1 MAPVEAVTAD
11 KLNRV
16 LAAQQSRCRQ
26 PSLSAAIVRDGQLAW
41 AGAIGSIDGR
51 WEGPAATPATAY
63 RIGSI
68 TKPFVAVAVV
78 QLAERGV
85 LDLDEPVSRFV
96 PGTGISGASIAQLL
110 SHTSGLAAETQG
122 PWWERS
128 AGRSWDE
135 LVPSLRPVM
144 SPGRRFHYSNTGYA
158 VLGRLLE
165 VVHGG
170 RWDDVL
176 TEQVLAPLGLT
187 ATGRAP
193 RSGAATGLGVH
204 PYADVV
210 HPEPVPDYRAMGP
223 AGEFYSTTGDLG
235 LFAAFLAGR
244 HPANAEG
251 AVLGHDWLARM
262 REPRAIEDLPGV
274 PWESA
279 YGLGLHLWN
288 LGGTRHYGHTGSVPG
303 FTAELRVDAE
313 SADAVV
319 VLGNSTSGSGGGLDL
334 LRVFHEQC
342 PPHQPAWATDPDQL
356 PLLELTGQ
364 WFWGVL
370 PCSLRL
376 LAHGALEVTMSNE
389 SRGTSFVPDCPDRW
403 RGRSGYFAD
412 ETLTVVRG
420 DTGAAHHL
428 DLASFRLTRVPYQPD
443 ADIPGGVPPEPGD
456 RWR

>member
-1 MAPVEAVTAD
+1 MSPVDASTAE

-16 LAAQQSRCRQ
+16 LVGQQSRFRQ
-26 PSLSAAIVRDGQLAW
+26 PSLSAAVVRDGQVVW
-41 AGAIGSIDGR
+41 AGAVGTLDGR
-51 WEGPAATPATAY
+51 RDGPPATPLTAY

-68 TKPFVAVAVV
+68 TKPFVAVAVLRLV
-78 QLAERGV
+78 ARGD
-85 LDLDEPVSRFV
+85 LDLDEPVGRFV
-96 PGTGISGASIAQLL
+96 PDTGISHATIAQLL

-128 AGRSWDE
+128 AGRSWAE

-170 RWDDVL
+170 RWDEVVN
-176 TEQVLAPLGLT
+176 EQVLAPIGLV
-187 ATGRAP
+187 ATGRVP
-193 RSGAATGLGVH
+193 IGDKATGLGVH

-210 HPEPVPDYRAMGP
+210 HPEPVPDYLAMGP

-251 AVLGHDWLARM
+251 EVLGPDWPARL
-262 REPRAIEDLPGV
+262 REPRAVADLPGL
-274 PWESA
+274 PWDSA
-279 YGLGLHLWN
+279 YGLGLQLWN
-288 LGGTRHYGHTGSVPG
+288 LEGTRHYGHTGSVPG
-303 FTAELRVDAE
+303 FTAELRIDAE

-319 VLGNSTSGSGGGLDL
+319 VLGNSTAGCGGGLDL
-334 LRVFHEQC
+334 LRAFHEHC
-342 PPHQPAWATDPDQL
+342 PPPATSWATDAEQVG
-356 PLLELTGQ
+356 LLELTGQ
-364 WFWGVL
+364 WFWGVT
-370 PCSLRL
+370 PFGLRL
-376 LAHGALEVTMSNE
+376 LPQGGLELTMTGGT
-389 SRGTSFVPDCPDRW
+389 RGTCFRPDGRDRW
-403 RGRSGYFAD
+403 RGSSGYFA
-412 ETLTVVRG
+412 EESLTVVRDAAG
-420 DTGAAHHL
+420 IAHHL

-443 ADIPGGVPPEPGD
+443 ADIPGGVPEDPAI